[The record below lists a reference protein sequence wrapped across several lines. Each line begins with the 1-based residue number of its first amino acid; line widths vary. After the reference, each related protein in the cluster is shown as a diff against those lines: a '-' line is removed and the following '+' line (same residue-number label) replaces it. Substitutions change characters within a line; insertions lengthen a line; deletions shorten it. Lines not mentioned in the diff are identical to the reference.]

1 MGRGWHTFRLDE
13 KEMTN
18 DNDNDVMDVIESQI
32 EAGSLLGGRYYVI
45 LQDTG
50 AGAFTVKGYDT
61 TGKEYE
67 NEEDFSPAYVMLH
80 AVMTQLRENTDEMY
94 DKGVAEIEYG
104 LAAESMAENAEE
116 GDDKEFLEAMVN
128 STTSNIIKVD
138 FGRKQ

>member
-1 MGRGWHTFRLDE
+1 
-13 KEMTN
+13 MTN
-18 DNDNDVMDVIESQI
+18 DNDNDVTDILESQL
-32 EAGSLLGGRYYVI
+32 EAGSLLGGRYYVV

-50 AGAFTVKGYDT
+50 AGKFTVKGYDT
-61 TGKEYE
+61 TGKNYE
-67 NEEDFSPAYVMLH
+67 DDEDFSASYIMLH